1 MLGNLMLLASMRQS
15 KVDEEPIASV
25 QRQAWV
31 ESTRANSEDVSFR
44 DPFLPSQRSAVVKP
58 VLIGDLSL
66 TPKRTKSCQSKS
78 QN

>member
-1 MLGNLMLLASMRQS
+1 MLLASMRQS
-15 KVDEEPIASV
+15 KVDEEPTV

-58 VLIGDLSL
+58 VLIGDLGL